1 MQAVQRQ
8 VLCQAQPGPVPHRRS
23 QNTDQGVEWDHRLNF
38 VGTHT
43 LLVSSLVFVNISASL
58 EPLCLECA
66 PTPASVMNTR
76 MRHETHN
83 TDLHPTPT
91 SKLIRDHYIK
101 LVKNLALRDEVDLP
115 PLLC

>member
-1 MQAVQRQ
+1 MGPQ
-8 VLCQAQPGPVPHRRS
+8 VEFCWIAHAFWS
-23 QNTDQGVEWDHRLNF
+23 ICC
-38 VGTHT
+38 
-43 LLVSSLVFVNISASL
+43 LLVNIFASL
-58 EPLCLECA
+58 EPFCLESA

>member
-1 MQAVQRQ
+1 MSEPLV
-8 VLCQAQPGPVPHRRS
+8 HI
-23 QNTDQGVEWDHRLNF
+23 LNPLNPLLE
-38 VGTHT
+38 THST
-43 LLVSSLVFVNISASL
+43 LL
-58 EPLCLECA
+58 
-66 PTPASVMNTR
+66 ASVMNTR

-115 PLLC
+115 PLL

>member
-1 MQAVQRQ
+1 MH
-8 VLCQAQPGPVPHRRS
+8 P
-23 QNTDQGVEWDHRLNF
+23 LN
-38 VGTHT
+38 
-43 LLVSSLVFVNISASL
+43 
-58 EPLCLECA
+58 PCLESA
-66 PTPASVMNTR
+66 LTPASVMNTR

>member
-1 MQAVQRQ
+1 MKVYDYNQEFGGNYY
-8 VLCQAQPGPVPHRRS
+8 QPMIQYINHKASTDRFPRRL
-23 QNTDQGVEWDHRLNF
+23 TFTYPTALRL
-38 VGTHT
+38 
-43 LLVSSLVFVNISASL
+43 
-58 EPLCLECA
+58 PLPST
-66 PTPASVMNTR
+66 PTCVTTTSPPPTTASVMNTR

-115 PLLC
+115 PLL

>member
-1 MQAVQRQ
+1 MLQRF
-8 VLCQAQPGPVPHRRS
+8 S
-23 QNTDQGVEWDHRLNF
+23 TI
-38 VGTHT
+38 
-43 LLVSSLVFVNISASL
+43 LVSVVNISASL
-58 EPLCLECA
+58 EPLCLES
-66 PTPASVMNTR
+66 PHTPASVMNTR